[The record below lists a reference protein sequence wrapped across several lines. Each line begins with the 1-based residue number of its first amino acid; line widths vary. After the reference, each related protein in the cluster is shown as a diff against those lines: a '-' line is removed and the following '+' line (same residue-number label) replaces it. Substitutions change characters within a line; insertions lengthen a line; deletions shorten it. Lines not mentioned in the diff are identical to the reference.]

1 MSLEPLGLGEPIDS
15 RLPFVRKIHAL
26 DEARAMRD
34 GAARA
39 ERLRLQ
45 GALVGEALRSG
56 PKVRAV
62 RTLPIT
68 TLAYPTAYA
77 LQGAMK
83 LAPPFVILTHRALLV
98 QLEVEGGIKNLLFN
112 PSDPIA
118 ARTTPFFA
126 RLIARLGERLA
137 EKLQRRFPPIEAQLR
152 DLGLSPESI
161 DLIAFDHFHTQDL
174 RPLLGTSEPRP
185 DGRAIHPRFP
195 NALLLAPRAEWE
207 DWDDLHPFEAAWFI
221 RDGKRGIDES
231 KVILTDH
238 DLSLGPGAIL
248 LKTPGHTSGNQ
259 TLFVNT
265 ERGVF
270 GCSENGTSA
279 DSWSPYESRI
289 PGLRRHLRDHDVEVI
304 LNSNTPVF
312 GREQM
317 SSMLLERS
325 VVDRVPDQ
333 PAFVQMFPSS
343 ELTPS
348 PLAPG
353 IRPSVIF
360 GEIRS
365 GEITPDGATPSGP

>member
-1 MSLEPLGLGEPIDS
+1 MSADEKAALRLGEAVDP
-15 RLPFVRKIHAL
+15 RVPFIKKLHAL
-26 DEARAMRD
+26 DEARAMRE
-34 GAARA
+34 GALRT
-39 ERLRLQ
+39 EKLRLG
-45 GALVGEALRSG
+45 GALIGEALRSG
-56 PKVRAV
+56 PKVRAL
-62 RTLPIT
+62 RTLPIS
-68 TLAYPTAYA
+68 TLAYPTSYA

-83 LAPPFVILTHRALLV
+83 LAPPFVILTHRALFV
-98 QLEVEGGIKNLLFN
+98 QLETEDGLKNLLFN
-112 PSDPIA
+112 PSDPVA
-118 ARTTPFFA
+118 ARATPFFA

-137 EKLQRRFPPIEAQLR
+137 DKLQRRFPPIESQLR
-152 DLGLSPESI
+152 DLGVAPESI

-174 RPLLGTSEPRP
+174 RPLLGSNEPRP
-185 DGRAIHPRFP
+185 DGRAILPRFP

-231 KVILTDH
+231 KVILTED
-238 DLSLGPGAIL
+238 DLYLGPGAIL

-289 PGLRRHLRDHDVEVI
+289 PGLRRALRDLDVEVI

-325 VVDRVPDQ
+325 VVDRVPEQ
-333 PAFVQMFPSS
+333 PAFMQMFPSS

-348 PLAPG
+348 LLAPG
-353 IRPSVIF
+353 IRPSVVF

-365 GEITPDGATPSGP
+365 GEVVKD